1 MIKNQLKKIK
11 KFCSEDYV
19 KETKVI
25 LFDISAFVFFGY
37 VVYNLLA
44 VLLAEDSKSAILYRI
59 NLDQCGIIC
68 LNIFMIFLITRA
80 IKRRHKIK

>member
-25 LFDISAFVFFGY
+25 LFDISAFVF
-37 VVYNLLA
+37 
-44 VLLAEDSKSAILYRI
+44 
-59 NLDQCGIIC
+59 LD
-68 LNIFMIFLITRA
+68 M
-80 IKRRHKIK
+80 